1 MKNASSET
9 AGANPTRASQLSLT
23 ATLVGYLVMI
33 LGAVAIL
40 LIIHSYGS
48 TLVAPP
54 MIASKSMAG
63 VTTTKAATFLHVLV
77 ALTAV
82 IVTGLILAKCF
93 AYLGQPPVI
102 GEVVAGIVL
111 GPSFLGVELSAF
123 VLPPDIAPFLGVIA
137 QLGVLLYMFSVGLEL
152 HTDPIR
158 RRLHATI
165 ATSHASILLPF
176 VLGAALALGLYP
188 RLSTSDVSFAS
199 FALFMGVAMSITAFP
214 VLARILTDRRMNHTE
229 LGVLALTC
237 AATDDVT
244 AWCLLALVVGVAQ
257 AEIGSG
263 LSVAAET
270 LGYILVMVLLVRPIL
285 KRIIASSNPD
295 QLSRNSV
302 ALVFIA
308 LLLSALTT
316 EYIGI
321 HAIFGAF
328 LLGAVI
334 PHDSIVARTFTRH
347 LDFVVTVLLL
357 PAFFAFTGM
366 RTRIDLMSGIDQWLI
381 FALIIVVAT
390 AGKFGGTLAAA
401 RLTGLDWRTAAA
413 LGTLMNTRGLMELIV
428 LNVGLDLKVISP
440 TLFAMRVLMALATT
454 MMTSPLLGL
463 LMPTRTAKHKEDK

>member
-1 MKNASSET
+1 
-9 AGANPTRASQLSLT
+9 
-23 ATLVGYLVMI
+23 
-33 LGAVAIL
+33 
-40 LIIHSYGS
+40 
-48 TLVAPP
+48 
-54 MIASKSMAG
+54 
-63 VTTTKAATFLHVLV
+63 
-77 ALTAV
+77 
-82 IVTGLILAKCF
+82 
-93 AYLGQPPVI
+93 VI

-111 GPSFLGVELSAF
+111 GPSFLGSELSAF
-123 VLPPDIAPFLGVIA
+123 VLPPGIAPFLGVIA

-152 HTDPIR
+152 HADPIR
-158 RRLHATI
+158 RRLHGTI

-176 VLGAALALGLYP
+176 VLGAILALDLYP
-188 RLSTSDVSFAS
+188 RLSTSDISFTS

-214 VLARILTDRRMNHTE
+214 VLARILTDRRLAHTE
-229 LGVLALTC
+229 LGAIALSC

-263 LSVAAET
+263 LLVAAET

-285 KRIIASSNPD
+285 KRVIAASNAD
-295 QLSRNSV
+295 QLSRNAV

-328 LLGAVI
+328 FLGAVI
-334 PHDSIVARTFTRH
+334 PHDSNVARTFTRQ

-366 RTRIDLMSGIDQWLI
+366 RTRIDLVSGIDQWTI
-381 FALIIVVAT
+381 CALIIVVAT
-390 AGKFGGTLAAA
+390 AGKFGGTLVAA

-440 TLFAMRVLMALATT
+440 ALFAMMVLMALATT
-454 MMTSPLLGL
+454 LMTSPLLGL
-463 LMPTRTAKHKEDK
+463 LTPSRTVEDKGLKQ